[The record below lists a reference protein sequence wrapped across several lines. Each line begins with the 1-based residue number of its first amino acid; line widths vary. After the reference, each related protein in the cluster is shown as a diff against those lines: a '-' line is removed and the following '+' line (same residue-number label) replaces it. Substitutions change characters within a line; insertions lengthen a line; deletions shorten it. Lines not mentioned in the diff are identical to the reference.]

1 MTKARPKTTARP
13 RLEPP
18 VTPINFR
25 MPAKLRARLR
35 GFARERHI
43 GEADAL
49 RLVVSEHLDEVQNA
63 RELNEAERWQLA
75 QAYATWDKFR
85 SGQGRTVSSDE
96 VRDIFVQAL
105 AASPAVS
112 RTR

>member
-1 MTKARPKTTARP
+1 MKGTTKARARKTP
-13 RLEPP
+13 EPP

-25 MPAKLRARLR
+25 MPAELRARLR

-85 SGQGRTVSSDE
+85 AGEGRTVSSDE
-96 VRDIFVQAL
+96 VRQIFVEAL
-105 AASPAVS
+105 AASAAVP

>member
-1 MTKARPKTTARP
+1 MARSTPRP
-13 RLEPP
+13 TRRGDEPP

-35 GFARERHI
+35 SFARERHI

-63 RELNEAERWQLA
+63 RELNDAERWQFEL
-75 QAYATWDKFR
+75 AYATWDKFR
-85 SGQGRTVSSDE
+85 AGQGRTVSGDE
-96 VRDIFVQAL
+96 IEQTFVDAL
-105 AASPAVS
+105 AASPAGS